1 MSIADSL
8 NATKSV
14 DIKAAGST
22 YSSPEAFVGATP
34 GVAIGSA
41 MVVAALKGHQ
51 MAQADD

>member
-1 MSIADSL
+1 MSLADSL

-14 DIKAAGST
+14 NITAANCT

-41 MVVAALKGHQ
+41 MVVAAIKGHQ
-51 MAQADD
+51 MGQADD